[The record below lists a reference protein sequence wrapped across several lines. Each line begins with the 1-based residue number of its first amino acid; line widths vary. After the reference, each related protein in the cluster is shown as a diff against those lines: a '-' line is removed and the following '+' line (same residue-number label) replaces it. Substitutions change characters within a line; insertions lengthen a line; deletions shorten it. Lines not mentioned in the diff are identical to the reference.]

1 MILSSRFKDALDFAV
16 ELHDGQTR
24 KGTHIPYISHLL
36 AVAGLVIEYGTDEDE
51 AIAALLHDAIENPGG
66 TKTREEIRRRF
77 GERVVEIVD
86 GCTDTDV
93 TPKAPWR
100 RRKEAYLA
108 HLRNAPASVLL
119 VSAADKLH
127 NARAIL
133 ADYRRLGESLWDR
146 FSGGKTGTLWYY
158 GSLAAA
164 LREAAAA
171 PRPLVEELS
180 RVVSEIERL
189 ASSKAV
195 DR

>member
-36 AVAGLVIEYGTDEDE
+36 AVTGLVIEYGADEDE
-51 AIAALLHDAIENPGG
+51 AIAALLHDAIEDQGG
-66 TKTREEIRRRF
+66 TKTREEIHRRF

-93 TPKAPWR
+93 TPKPPWR

-164 LREAAAA
+164 LQEAAAA

-195 DR
+195 HR